1 MVKTISI
8 LVGAVLIALSLVM
21 FKWYLDIDYDN
32 NLRLL
37 EIILYGVI
45 GVVIIAEHW

>member
-1 MVKTISI
+1 MLRAISV
-8 LVGAVLIALSLVM
+8 LVGAVLIVLSLVM

-45 GVVIIAEHW
+45 GMVIIVEHW